1 MLVWSNSDAVN
12 TLFNS
17 LNVLL
22 QQPARVVQVP
32 YAIGGS
38 GSMYISGWIDK
49 NWRAGMTAEEGRAF
63 CIRAVSHAFH
73 RDGSSGGCVRMVTV
87 TKEGYK
93 EEFVP
98 HTETPQG
105 YGELPHPAQL
115 QVPDVGQMVA

>member
-1 MLVWSNSDAVN
+1 
-12 TLFNS
+12 
-17 LNVLL
+17 VLL
-22 QQPARVVQVP
+22 QRLARVVQVP

-49 NWRAGMTAEEGRAF
+49 NWRTGMTAEEGSAF

-105 YGELPHPAQL
+105 YGELAHPAQSQL
-115 QVPDVGQMVA
+115 PDVGQMAA